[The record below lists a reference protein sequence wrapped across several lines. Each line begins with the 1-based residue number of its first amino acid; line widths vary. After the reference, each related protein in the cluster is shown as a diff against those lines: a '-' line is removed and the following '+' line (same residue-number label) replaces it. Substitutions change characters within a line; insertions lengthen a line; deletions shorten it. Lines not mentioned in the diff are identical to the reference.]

1 MHPKT
6 LIGWVNRVLGCAIRQ
21 QLPLELL
28 QPLLLGY
35 EEVLQMLAMN
45 FVVIEMVMCLHF
57 VSTGL
62 EVVAS
67 VLSVLTLD
75 L

>member
-1 MHPKT
+1 M
-6 LIGWVNRVLGCAIRQ
+6 LGCVILQRQ
-21 QLPLELL
+21 PLELL

-35 EEVLQMLAMN
+35 EEVQQMLVMN
-45 FVVIEMVMCLHF
+45 FVVIEMVMYLHF

-62 EVVAS
+62 EAVAS
-67 VLSVLTLD
+67 VLSEPTLD

>member
-1 MHPKT
+1 M
-6 LIGWVNRVLGCAIRQ
+6 LIGWVNRVLGCVILQRQ
-21 QLPLELL
+21 PLELL

-35 EEVLQMLAMN
+35 EEVLQMLVMN
-45 FVVIEMVMCLHF
+45 FVVIKMVMYLHF

-62 EVVAS
+62 EVVAN
-67 VLSVLTLD
+67 VLSELTQD

>member
-1 MHPKT
+1 M
-6 LIGWVNRVLGCAIRQ
+6 IGWVNRVLGCVILQRQ
-21 QLPLELL
+21 PLELL

-35 EEVLQMLAMN
+35 EEAQQMLVMN
-45 FVVIEMVMCLHF
+45 FVVIEMVMYLHF

-62 EVVAS
+62 EAVAS
-67 VLSVLTLD
+67 VLSEPTLD

>member
-1 MHPKT
+1 M
-6 LIGWVNRVLGCAIRQ
+6 IGWVNRVMGCAILRRQ
-21 QLPLELL
+21 LLELL

-35 EEVLQMLAMN
+35 EEVLQMLVMN
-45 FVVIEMVMCLHF
+45 FVVIEMVMYLHF

-67 VLSVLTLD
+67 VLSELTLD

>member
-1 MHPKT
+1 M
-6 LIGWVNRVLGCAIRQ
+6 IGWVNRVLGCVILQRQ
-21 QLPLELL
+21 PLELL

-35 EEVLQMLAMN
+35 EEVQQMLVMN
-45 FVVIEMVMCLHF
+45 FVVIEMVMYLHF

-67 VLSVLTLD
+67 VLSELTLD

>member
-1 MHPKT
+1 M
-6 LIGWVNRVLGCAIRQ
+6 IGWVNRVLGCVILQRQ
-21 QLPLELL
+21 PLELL

-35 EEVLQMLAMN
+35 EEVQQMLVMN
-45 FVVIEMVMCLHF
+45 FVVIEMVMYLHF

-62 EVVAS
+62 EAVAS
-67 VLSVLTLD
+67 VLSEPTLD